1 MPTFAL
7 LLAPAV
13 LTVDLRC
20 KQDAPLPPIDRR
32 TDRQIRSFGTKLE
45 PRWIFGAEPLDQ

>member
-7 LLAPAV
+7 PYAPAV
-13 LTVDLRC
+13 LTVDLPSER
-20 KQDAPLPPIDRR
+20 DAPLPPNGRR
-32 TDRQIRSFGTKLE
+32 TDHQTRSFGTKLE

>member
-7 LLAPAV
+7 PYAPAV
-13 LTVDLRC
+13 LTVDLPSER
-20 KQDAPLPPIDRR
+20 DAPLPPGDRR
-32 TDRQIRSFGTKLE
+32 TDRQARSFGTKLE

>member
-7 LLAPAV
+7 PSAPAV

-20 KQDAPLPPIDRR
+20 EQDAPLPLIDRR
-32 TDRQIRSFGTKLE
+32 TGQQVRSFGTKLE
-45 PRWIFGAEPLDQ
+45 PRWIFGAESLDQ

>member
-7 LLAPAV
+7 LHAPAV
-13 LTVDLRC
+13 LTVDLHRL
-20 KQDAPLPPIDRR
+20 QNAPLPLAL
-32 TDRQIRSFGTKLE
+32 RQVRSFGAMLE